1 MKINLHIFLVAIL
14 FTIPTIALNS
24 LDNTANLNTASKL
37 YTPTIPTLTGFTYI
51 FDSGI
56 SANQTFILTDTSA
69 GTKYYLVDAVTNYEV
84 STMPTSGFNDQLTI
98 APADFIAGEITVYV
112 RLKSNLE
119 IGTYNSQINLYY
131 SNTTDNY
138 ISIGEGSQI
147 IIQGEVTPKTS
158 TWDGT
163 AWLNGTPDINT
174 SITLTAD
181 YDTAL
186 GSIEAYNIQVNAEKT
201 LSIANSTYVKIK
213 NDAVINGTLSV
224 STNGAFIQ
232 VNDNGT
238 FTLNESDGYAVVNK
252 LTTPLNKWYDY
263 TYWSSPVVNTTTG
276 DAFTSSNP
284 GMRYWYNPENFLDIL
299 DGATAGHDDIDD
311 NGDDW
316 LLLSEEMVLQ
326 PGHGYAA
333 THSGGSNFTSGTAY
347 PYNFEGAF
355 NTGTITVPIHYNGD
369 NGDAD
374 WNFIGN
380 PYPCAISVDAFLAE
394 NPTIIG
400 SAIYLWSHASPPL
413 AANSGNETYN
423 FNTNDYAIITGASG
437 EVAGGST
444 VIPNR
449 YIPSGQG
456 FFVQGMAN
464 GTVTFTNAMRVA
476 DNSSNNQFFRADNT
490 QMDNKL
496 WLDLKSDS
504 GVFNQVLVAY
514 VDGATNSNDGCDYDA
529 MRNLSS
535 GAPAIIYT
543 TIQGNT
549 DKKYAIEGKAP
560 ESLTINESIDLG
572 FYTSESNT
580 TQYTFSI
587 AKKQG
592 DFLSNHSIFIKD
604 NLLGMYHDITNSDYE
619 FTSETGEFNS
629 RFEVVFTQETL
640 NISTNEFENAL
651 TVSEINTSEIQ
662 FKMSNNTNIN
672 SVSLYNILG
681 QLVSTETADTTTSTI
696 NTTLLAKGTYI
707 AKVELANQVI
717 LTKKLIKRL

>member
-14 FTIPTIALNS
+14 FTIPSIALNS

-98 APADFIAGEITVYV
+98 APLDFIAGEITVYV

-131 SNTTDNY
+131 SNTPDNY

-163 AWLNGTPDINT
+163 TWLNGTPDINT

-213 NDAVINGTLSV
+213 NDAVVNGTLSV

-238 FTLNESDGYAVVNK
+238 FTLNEENGYAVVNK

-263 TYWSSPVVNTTTG
+263 TYWSSPVVNTTTA

-490 QMDNKL
+490 QTDNKL

-549 DKKYAIEGKAP
+549 NKKYAIEGKSP

-717 LTKKLIKRL
+717 VTKKLIKRL

>member
-14 FTIPTIALNS
+14 FTIPSIALNS

-98 APADFIAGEITVYV
+98 APLDFIAGEITVYV

-131 SNTTDNY
+131 SNTPDNY

-163 AWLNGTPDINT
+163 TWLNGTPDINT

-213 NDAVINGTLSV
+213 NDAVVNGTLSV

-238 FTLNESDGYAVVNK
+238 FTLNEENGYAVVNK

-263 TYWSSPVVNTTTG
+263 TYWSSPVVNTTTA

-490 QMDNKL
+490 QTDNKL

-549 DKKYAIEGKAP
+549 NKKYAIEGKSP